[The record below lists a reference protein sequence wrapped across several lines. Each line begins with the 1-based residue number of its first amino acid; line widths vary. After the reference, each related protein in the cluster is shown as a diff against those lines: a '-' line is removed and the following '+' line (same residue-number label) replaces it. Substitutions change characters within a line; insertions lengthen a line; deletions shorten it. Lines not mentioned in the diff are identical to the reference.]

1 MDNNNPIAFQRAI
14 SDNGKPFMDNGNP
27 ISFQR
32 VNLR

>member
-1 MDNNNPIAFQRAI
+1 MHSREQI

-27 ISFQR
+27 TAFQR